1 MSLNKAPFH
10 RVLHRPH
17 LFMGGERELTL
28 FAALL
33 AGGLAITGQNL
44 VALGIGALLWFGC
57 IGVFRQMA
65 KADPQ
70 MSLVYRR
77 YIRFRGYYPAR
88 SRPFIGD
95 TMSPARQWTI
105 LLGGAAGLFLL
116 LIAVA

>member
-1 MSLNKAPFH
+1 
-10 RVLHRPH
+10 
-17 LFMGGERELTL
+17 MGGERELTL

-57 IGVFRQMA
+57 IGVFRQRA
-65 KADPQ
+65 KSDPQ

-88 SRPFIGD
+88 SRPFIGN
-95 TMSPARQWTI
+95 TMSPARQWAI
-105 LLGGAAGLFLL
+105 LLSGTAGVLVL